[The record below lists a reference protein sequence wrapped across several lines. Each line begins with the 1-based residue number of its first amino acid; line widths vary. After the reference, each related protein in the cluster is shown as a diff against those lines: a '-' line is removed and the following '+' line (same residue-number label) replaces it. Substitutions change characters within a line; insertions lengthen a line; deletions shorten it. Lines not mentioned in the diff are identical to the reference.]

1 MSSPSTELNIL
12 PGDRISS
19 INGASRLL
27 TAEYRP
33 NRRNV
38 SCYSKNFEKYLLEH
52 SISQEAFKNDVL
64 YKGPLNLY
72 ERFMS
77 MTDIQVVKVR
87 IG

>member
-1 MSSPSTELNIL
+1 MELKIL

-33 NRRNV
+33 DRRNV

-64 YKGPLNLY
+64 FDRSSRLY
-72 ERFMS
+72 DKFMS
-77 MTDIQVVKVR
+77 MTDIQVVEVS